1 MKRTLIFVL
10 IVFWIAAGCAHGE
23 EIARRALEDAD
34 VSGLMDFAGEYGAA
48 EDVKGILE
56 ASLQSGDGL
65 SRTLIPWLE
74 RQAVQPFR
82 EAAQALGRLLPLMLL
97 MAMLRCT
104 TPASRGGAGAA
115 MFALRLSMLLA
126 LMEIVSKSLQE
137 AQKCLEA
144 AERFADRIAPALAAL
159 LSAAGM
165 DGSAALVSPAAA
177 LIGDLSA
184 GLFAK
189 WGLPLCRI
197 SLCSAAAGNLS
208 RDLNLNRATRLIRR
222 SVNWGAGLAIALF
235 TALLA
240 IQGGVS
246 EGLDGVAMRTAKY
259 AVDSASSVIGSGV
272 SDAWDSYV
280 SGVQIAKNALG
291 VSGIAAMLAANLPPM
306 LRCLICYGM
315 LHLVA
320 AILDVFGDGE
330 GASAAEQM
338 AGICQMALS
347 LCTSATAIATILL
360 GASMAAGRNL
370 LG

>member
-1 MKRTLIFVL
+1 MKRAL
-10 IVFWIAAGCAHGE
+10 IVFLIAFWIAAGCAHGE
-23 EIARRALEDAD
+23 EIARKALHEAD

-56 ASLQSGDGL
+56 ASLQPGDGL
-65 SRTLIPWLE
+65 IQALESWLKKQVE
-74 RQAVQPFR
+74 QPFSD
-82 EAAQALGRLLPLMLL
+82 AAWMLTQLLPLMLL

-104 TPASRGGAGAA
+104 MLASCGGANAA
-115 MFALRLSMLLA
+115 LFALRLSMMLVF
-126 LMEIVSKSLQE
+126 MKIVSKSLLE
-137 AQKCLEA
+137 AQNCLDA
-144 AERFADRIAPALAAL
+144 VERFADRIAPALAVL
-159 LSAAGM
+159 LNAMGM
-165 DGSAALVSPAAA
+165 EGSSALVSPAAA
-177 LIGDLSA
+177 LIGNLSA

-197 SLCSAAAGNLS
+197 GLCSAAAGNLS
-208 RDLNLNRATRLIRR
+208 RDLNLNRTTRLIRK
-222 SVNWGAGLAIALF
+222 SVNWGTGLAIALF

-240 IQGGVS
+240 IQCSVS
-246 EGLDGVAMRTAKY
+246 EGLDGVTMRTAKY

-280 SGVQIAKNALG
+280 SGIMIAKNALG
-291 VSGIAAMLAANLPPM
+291 VSGVAALLAANLPPM
-306 LRCLICYGM
+306 LRCLICYVT
-315 LHLVA
+315 LHLIA

-330 GASAAEQM
+330 SASAADQM